1 MNEAMYTDAERSL
14 LDAWFARTP
23 PTRRQA
29 SLLRVQGFGTAPA
42 GLYTT
47 LDAWVGSFA
56 VQHIQHRLPNCG
68 ISFED
73 GEVILT
79 RTRRKVR
86 SQAVTGLA
94 RFLFGINWATSGPGI
109 TWPADYHLA
118 WLPGYERLVLTYSAD
133 SPEVLGYCD
142 FALGHVSPKA
152 DWRAEVRQIVVADWS
167 RQWQR
172 HDQWPWEGLTDEGH
186 VGREEAYE
194 WRREAWKGH
203 EVIAQ
208 EDGER
213 PDEDA
218 DHSDAETAEPSEGGA
233 A

>member
-1 MNEAMYTDAERSL
+1 MNDAIYTDADRSL
-14 LDAWFARTP
+14 LDAWFARTTP
-23 PTRRQA
+23 NPHQ
-29 SLLRVQGFGTAPA
+29 LKWLRVQGFCEKPA
-42 GLYTT
+42 RPYTL
-47 LDAWVGSFA
+47 LDASVGSFA

-203 EVIAQ
+203 EVIAE